1 MLSKNKIKLIQSL
14 SDKKTRQAE
23 NIFVLEGTKI
33 VKELLQSSIE
43 PVEIYATQNWVNQSD
58 KNILSFSG
66 KIEVVSEYEIK
77 KISFQ
82 KTPQE
87 VVALARLPK
96 RDFNAANLKN
106 KLSLI
111 LDTIQ
116 DPGNLGTI
124 IRIADWFGI
133 EDIICSPETADAFNP
148 KVVQSTMGA
157 ILRVKIHYL
166 NLNEVLENFKRLKI
180 PVYGTV
186 LDGENIYKAELSKNG
201 AIIMGNESNGVN
213 SQLMPFINKK
223 LLIPNFPEG
232 IRNSESLN
240 VGIATAI
247 TCAEFRRRI
256 SL

>member
-14 SDKKTRQAE
+14 SDKKSRQAE
-23 NIFVLEGTKI
+23 NLFVLEGTKI

-43 PVEIYATQNWVNQSD
+43 PVEIYATQDWVNESD

-66 KIEVVSEYEIK
+66 KIEVVSEDEIK

-87 VVALARLPK
+87 VIALAHLPK
-96 RDFNAANLKN
+96 RDFNAENLKN

-166 NLNEVLENFKRLKI
+166 NLNEVLDNFKRLKI

-213 SQLMPFINKK
+213 TQLMPFINKK